1 MKPKFQL
8 KAQKLQLVHAKS
20 KPEATMERKF
30 TDVKNMYM
38 EEKFFVSITVCEAI
52 RPRRLNCIH

>member
-1 MKPKFQL
+1 MKPKFQP
-8 KAQKLQLVHAKS
+8 KAQKLQLVRAKS

-30 TDVKNMYM
+30 TDAKNMYM
-38 EEKFFVSITVCEAI
+38 EVKFFVSIILCEAI